1 MTLYRGGKRRI
12 HAYLL
17 KQFPRQF
24 ENFHTFVN
32 DREHVT
38 RYYSTDELV
47 ESVNFDTI
55 SDCDNYRALARAGAV
70 VALPPVNFETYS
82 LLL

>member
-32 DREHVT
+32 DRKHVICW
-38 RYYSTDELV
+38 YYSTDELV

-55 SDCDNYRALARAGAV
+55 SDSN
-70 VALPPVNFETYS
+70 
-82 LLL
+82 